1 MNVEHVAVNNRSY
14 SAKPR
19 VCGLFNVFSLVVT
32 DYVGAREIHSQR
44 NIEQT
49 RRARMRHEQVS
60 TRRFRSFSAQSLQT
74 YVVVKRVNF
83 ALFSGFPC
91 GNCVFFL
98 VFSHQGSMTNKVRRV
113 ATFTFSHSHS
123 LSALV
128 KILLLQ
134 FETMPFK
141 NLVT

>member
-14 SAKPR
+14 SAKPM
-19 VCGLFNVFSLVVT
+19 VYGLFNVFSLVVT

-74 YVVVKRVNF
+74 YVVVKRVHF

-91 GNCVFFL
+91 GNCVFLFGFL
-98 VFSHQGSMTNKVRRV
+98 TPRQHDEQGKKSCDIHFLSFSFAISISQN
-113 ATFTFSHSHS
+113 
-123 LSALV
+123 
-128 KILLLQ
+128 
-134 FETMPFK
+134 PFAS
-141 NLVT
+141 V